1 MAYPAQLAGNRN
13 QATLMSA
20 LVQMANTA
28 LDLDT
33 RAKAIQHAY
42 ATTTAAAEY
51 EANGAPTGTG
61 TQYAALMANINTF
74 LGTPAWT
81 QMMQFVD
88 AYRDIGR

>member
-42 ATTTAAAEY
+42 ATTAAAEY

-61 TQYAALMANINTF
+61 TQDAALMANLNTF

-81 QMMQFVD
+81 QMMAFVD